1 MLNPYIQMTD
11 ERKQA
16 EEILIEK
23 EILYKYEGEL
33 RFNEDI
39 ILRGFVRI
47 FTEALE
53 AYAALKVAEV
63 TKWIYVRDETPP
75 ENTQLLAMS
84 PYGVVHITNWR
95 PAYEIFNCQCKSENS
110 QDWQWKLY

>member
-1 MLNPYIQMTD
+1 MTD
-11 ERKQA
+11 ERKQ
-16 EEILIEK
+16 
-23 EILYKYEGEL
+23 
-33 RFNEDI
+33 
-39 ILRGFVRI
+39 
-47 FTEALE
+47 TALE
-53 AYAALKVAEV
+53 LLKEGLDDGSYAGIMDGINIDVNQPFYQAIAKFAEDYAALKVAEV
-63 TKWIYVRDETPP
+63 TKWTYVRDETPP

>member
-1 MLNPYIQMTD
+1 MTD

-16 EEILIEK
+16 EEYLNKKYDGHYHCVAGVLCITLKQAIES
-23 EILYKYEGEL
+23 LS
-33 RFNEDI
+33 D
-39 ILRGFVRI
+39 
-47 FTEALE
+47 
-53 AYAALKVAEV
+53 YASLKVAEV
-63 TKWIYVRDETPP
+63 TKWTYVRDETPP

-84 PYGVVHITNWR
+84 PYGVVHITSWR